1 MKSILTSLTGKPYL
15 NERTGMYEY
24 RTNDGKDAWIRK
36 AQVVDPGA
44 WTGVRPPGAC
54 GTGGPPTG
62 AAWRCTRA
70 WRRAGGRG

>member
-1 MKSILTSLTGKPYL
+1 MKTILAALLAAAALAGCSSDYILSTNTGAMIESTSKPNL
-15 NERTGMYEY
+15 N
-24 RTNDGKDAWIRK
+24 AL
-36 AQVVDPGA
+36 
-44 WTGVRPPGAC
+44 TGVRPPGAC